1 MRNGITA
8 AGLRDVPELRYLNA
22 DNVARYRAVMKF
34 FYQEY
39 QRLRY
44 WLRPEEVYEGVS
56 AWGVLDNY
64 TLEQCM
70 SDLEQLKN
78 WQNLASRHDGGRAVT
93 IEEYMR
99 KKSLYL
105 LTPYSIEIERML
117 ETLETIKGYG
127 GSLETTYLDTIS
139 ECLLAIRRNVGDFKS
154 GEALGLWEKLFQAFK
169 QMHENAAD
177 FIGSMN
183 SIQAEEMMATDAF
196 LAMKDRLTDYLQHFV
211 RGLQQSAYQIEGH
224 LQQITPA
231 IRDLFL
237 EQAVEDEMA
246 KPRLEA
252 GPTREELLE
261 QWTRGWMNLRRWFLG
276 DDREISELQQLER
289 ATKDTIAKVV
299 RSALRLQERK
309 RSGVSR
315 RKDLEWLAR
324 RFDQTES
331 LDEAHRLA
339 AYVFG
344 LFPGRHLQGE
354 DSRVRTTDRADAA
367 MWEEPPSVRGIRSR
381 SLKRPGKG
389 EAEPVRSD
397 EERKRK
403 HREIVEAQLRE
414 ERELLERLAGRGR
427 VSLAEFGVLNPRE
440 RLRLLSWIGRCTA
453 SHKRSFVTSDGY
465 RITLAEAEPG
475 RRVTL
480 RCTDGDLEMP
490 DYTLIFEHALKERM
504 AKANG

>member
-1 MRNGITA
+1 MKNGMSA

-22 DNVARYRAVMKF
+22 DNVTRYRAVMRY

-44 WLRPEEVYEGVS
+44 WMRPEEVYEGVNN
-56 AWGVLDNY
+56 WGVLDSY
-64 TLEQCM
+64 TLEQCQA
-70 SDLEQLKN
+70 DLEQLKN

-139 ECLLAIRRNVGDFKS
+139 ECLLSIRGNVGAFAA
-154 GEALGLWEKLFQAFK
+154 GEALQCWDKLFQAFK

-211 RGLQQSAYQIEGH
+211 KGLQQSAYQIEGH
-224 LQQITPA
+224 LQQITPNV
-231 IRDLFL
+231 RDLFL
-237 EQAVEDEMA
+237 EQAVDDELA
-246 KPRLEA
+246 KPRLDEVQS
-252 GPTREELLE
+252 REELLDR
-261 QWTRGWMNLRRWFLG
+261 WTRGWMNLRRWFLG
-276 DDREISELQQLER
+276 DDREASELQQLER

-299 RSALRLQERK
+299 RSALRLQER
-309 RSGVSR
+309 RRVGVSR
-315 RKDLEWLAR
+315 RKDLEWLAV
-324 RFDQTES
+324 RFEQAES
-331 LDEAHRLA
+331 LEEAHCLA
-339 AYVFG
+339 AYAFG

-354 DSRVRTTDRADAA
+354 DVRTTDRADAA
-367 MWEEPPSVRGIRSR
+367 MWQEPPIVRGIRSR
-381 SLKRPGKG
+381 SRKRLGKSD
-389 EAEPVRSD
+389 AEPVRSD
-397 EERKRK
+397 DERKRQ
-403 HREIVEAQLRE
+403 HRAIVEAQLRE
-414 ERELLERLAGRGR
+414 EREYLEQLASLGNVRLEQ
-427 VSLAEFGVLNPRE
+427 LGVLEPRK

-453 SHKRSFVTSDGY
+453 SPSRSFVTSDGY
-465 RITLAEAEPG
+465 RITLSAAKAGERA
-475 RRVTL
+475 VL
-480 RCTDGDLEMP
+480 RCTDGDLDMP
-490 DYTLIFEHALKERM
+490 DYVMTVEYALTERR
-504 AKANG
+504 ATDNG

>member
-1 MRNGITA
+1 MKNAITP

-34 FYQEY
+34 FYLEY

-44 WLRPEEVYEGVS
+44 WMRPEEVHEGVA
-56 AWGVLDNY
+56 AWGVLDHY

-105 LTPYSIEIERML
+105 LTPYTIEIERML

-127 GSLETTYLDTIS
+127 GSLETTYLDTIA
-139 ECLLAIRRNVGDFKS
+139 ECLLTIRKQVGDFDS
-154 GEALGLWEKLFQAFK
+154 GEALACWDRLFQSFK

-211 RGLQQSAYQIEGH
+211 KGLQQSAYQIEGH
-224 LQQITPA
+224 LQLITVA

-237 EQAVEDEMA
+237 EQAVEDELA
-246 KPRLEA
+246 KPRLET
-252 GPTREELLE
+252 GPSREELRE
-261 QWTRGWMNLRRWFLG
+261 QWTRGWSNLRRWFLG
-276 DDREISELQQLER
+276 DDREVSELQQLER

-299 RSALRLQERK
+299 RSALRLQER
-309 RSGVSR
+309 RRVGVSR
-315 RKDLEWLAR
+315 RKDLEWLAS
-324 RFDQTES
+324 RFDHSES
-331 LDEAHRLA
+331 LEEAHCLA

-344 LFPGRHLQGE
+344 LFPARHLQGE
-354 DSRVRTTDRADAA
+354 DSRIRTTDRPDAA
-367 MWEEPPSVRGIRSR
+367 AWDEPPQVRGIRSR
-381 SLKRPGKG
+381 SIKRLGKG

-397 EERKRK
+397 DERKRQ
-403 HREIVEAQLRE
+403 HREAVEAQLRE
-414 ERELLERLAGRGR
+414 ERELLERLAARGA
-427 VSLAEFGVLNPRE
+427 VALEQFGVLAPRD

-453 SHKRSFVTSDGY
+453 SPKWSFVTSDGY
-465 RITLAEAEPG
+465 RITLAKASDDK
-475 RRVTL
+475 RVTL
-480 RCTDGDLEMP
+480 RCTDGDLELP
-490 DYTLIFEHALKERM
+490 DYTLSFEFALEERK